1 MHLLREKIESVGFKK
16 KEGRYYIEAP
26 FIQAGVVNGNNR
38 IYRYDFIKPEI
49 DRYINEKISK
59 NRAIGEL
66 NHPTSPEINPK
77 EASHL
82 ITSLQ
87 EEVVDHGRGIVNWN
101 GKAKILS
108 TPNGKI
114 VSALLEDGVVLGVS
128 TRALG
133 STKAISGI
141 NEVQNDFILCT
152 AADIVYD
159 PSAPDA
165 FARGILEN
173 KEWVVAGQG
182 KNRELFVETWKKEL
196 HKDSAKVSQ
205 YKLLANFQ
213 KFLTVLWWI
222 LFHINR

>member
-1 MHLLREKIESVGFKK
+1 MQLLREKVESANFQKK
-16 KEGRYYIEAP
+16 DGRYYIEAP
-26 FIQAGVVNGNNR
+26 FIQAGVINGNKR

-49 DRYINEKISK
+49 DRYINEKILK
-59 NRAIGEL
+59 NRALGEL
-66 NHPTSPEINPK
+66 NHPTTPEINPK
-77 EASHL
+77 EVSHL
-82 ITSLQ
+82 IVSLT
-87 EEVVDHGRGIVNWN
+87 EEIVDIAKGEVNWN

-133 STKAISGI
+133 STRSISGI

-182 KNRELFVETWKKEL
+182 EKRELFVESWKKEL
-196 HKDSAKVSQ
+196 NRDSAKVSQ
-205 YKLLANFQ
+205 YKLLSNFQ
-213 KFLTVLWWI
+213 KFLSLI
-222 LFHINR
+222 

>member
-1 MHLLREKIESVGFKK
+1 MKLLREKVESVGFHK

-26 FIQAGVVNGNNR
+26 FIQAGVINGNKR

-49 DRYINEKISK
+49 DRYINEKIIK
-59 NRAIGEL
+59 NRALGEL
-66 NHPTSPEINPK
+66 NHPTTPEINPK
-77 EASHL
+77 EASHM
-82 ITSLQ
+82 ITSLK
-87 EEVVDHGRGIVNWN
+87 EEIVDIGKGVVNWN

-114 VSALLEDGVVLGVS
+114 VSSLLEDGVVLGVS

-133 STKAISGI
+133 STRAISGI

-165 FARGILEN
+165 FVQAILEN
-173 KEWVVAGQG
+173 KEWVVKGQG
-182 KNRELFVETWKKEL
+182 EKREIFVESWKKEL
-196 HKDSAKVSQ
+196 QKESAKIAQ

-213 KFLTVLWWI
+213 KFLSI
-222 LFHINR
+222 I

>member
-1 MHLLREKIESVGFKK
+1 MQLLREKVESANFQKK
-16 KEGRYYIEAP
+16 DGRYYIEAP
-26 FIQAGVVNGNNR
+26 FIQAGVINGNKR

-49 DRYINEKISK
+49 DRYINEKIIK
-59 NRAIGEL
+59 NRALGEL

-77 EASHL
+77 EVSHL
-82 ITSLQ
+82 IVSLK
-87 EEVVDHGRGIVNWN
+87 EEVVDIGRGVVNWN

-133 STKAISGI
+133 STRDISGI

-182 KNRELFVETWKKEL
+182 KKREIFIESWKKEL
-196 HKDSAKVSQ
+196 QRDSAKVAQ
-205 YKLLANFQ
+205 YKLLSNFQ
-213 KFLTVLWWI
+213 KFLTI
-222 LFHINR
+222 I